1 MNDPMSLP
9 AKRPRLTLYYHPTVE
24 CSALLDAAQGVL
36 FPKREHPEFPVS
48 DELRS
53 AAAVS
58 IAAVCR
64 AVQSHTAR
72 WGTPGN
78 STPSTWEAVA
88 WEHHRR
94 ASLVLGI
101 VSTPSPDLAAL
112 KAALDEWRA
121 YGR

>member
-1 MNDPMSLP
+1 MNDPMSP
-9 AKRPRLTLYYHPTVE
+9 TAKRPRLTLYYHPTVE
-24 CSALLDAAQGVL
+24 CRALLDAAEGVL

-53 AAAVS
+53 AAAES

-64 AVQSHTAR
+64 AVQLHTAR

-78 STPSTWEAVA
+78 GTPSTWTAVA
-88 WEHHRR
+88 WEHHRH
-94 ASLVLGI
+94 ASVVLGI
-101 VSTPSPDLAAL
+101 VSTPTPDLAAL
-112 KAALDEWRA
+112 KTALVEWRA